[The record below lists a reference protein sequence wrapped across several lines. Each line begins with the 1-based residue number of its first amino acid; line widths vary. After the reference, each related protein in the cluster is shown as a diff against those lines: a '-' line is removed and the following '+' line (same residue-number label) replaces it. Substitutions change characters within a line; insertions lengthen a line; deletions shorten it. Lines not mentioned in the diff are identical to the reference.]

1 MTARR
6 YLNPQDEN
14 HDRTL
19 VAGTVDW
26 KGTVSRDAL
35 ECYQLMTARDDL
47 NLQDEKSDKPLVYVA
62 LSDY

>member
-14 HDRTL
+14 HDKTL
-19 VAGTVDW
+19 VAGSVDG
-26 KGTVSRDAL
+26 KGTVSRAAL